1 MRIASFVLLASFASG
16 LLAQNC
22 PDRVLGTVVGNGDD
36 TLLAIQPIGFAFPFA
51 GATYTDVHICTN
63 GYFHLSNGG
72 VPAPG
77 IGDGTS
83 TAAELASG
91 SPRICALWSDH
102 NLTAANGANVYINST
117 PAKCTITWDRAVS
130 FGRTTLFNI
139 QAQLLP
145 TGEIKFFYDANTD
158 NDSSFSA
165 AFAAG
170 LVGVSPGVGAVL
182 PAASDISLGGAT
194 VDNTLFET
202 YVALGFDMPLQ
213 SLQLIPTN
221 PGWAYIAT
229 PWTGCGTASQYGTGC
244 YKAIDSLYELFTTAA
259 SNDLS
264 GRTISM
270 LRQPN
275 GYLVLDSIPGT
286 FVTPS
291 GTAQVIAVG
300 DDVVSPALPLSA
312 SMPVAGGSTSS
323 IVVNSNGVVNLSGTG
338 NGTGFAPVAATF
350 LAWAQTAVCCW
361 HDYDN
366 TAVGSGSVKFE
377 EVAGIAYVT
386 WDGVYSYLTT
396 TPDTVQYQL
405 NVATG
410 DITIV
415 FQSIG
420 AAGNGYLVGYSVGG
434 PSVNP
439 GSTDLSTALAT
450 PVTVNDAALTELKL
464 APIGEPFLGNASFGL
479 TISDVPNLV
488 PLAFTFFGSGALPG
502 IDLGFAGAGGC
513 SAYTTA
519 DFGALTVPV
528 VGTSGT
534 QPFAIPNNPAF
545 IGVSL
550 TAQGAAFTLL
560 NSLGLVTSNGV
571 QFTVGG

>member
-1 MRIASFVLLASFASG
+1 MAGG

-22 PDRVLGTVVGNGDD
+22 PDRALGTVVGNGDD
-36 TLLAIQPIGFAFPFA
+36 VMLSIRPIGFAFPFA

-63 GYFHLSNGG
+63 GYFHLSNAG

-77 IGDGTS
+77 VGDGSS

-102 NLTAANGANVYINST
+102 NLTTANGANVYINST
-117 PAKCTITWDRAVS
+117 PTKCTITWDRAIT
-130 FGRTTLFNI
+130 FGSTSGTLFSF

-145 TGEIKFFYDANTD
+145 TGEVKFYYDANTT
-158 NDSSFSA
+158 NNSTFSA

-170 LVGVSPGVGAVL
+170 LVGASPGVGAVL
-182 PAASDISLGGAT
+182 PAASDISVGGAT
-194 VDNTLFET
+194 TDNTLFET
-202 YVALGFDMPLQ
+202 YAALGFDMPLQ

-221 PGWAYIAT
+221 PGWAYVAT
-229 PWTGCGTASQYGTGC
+229 PWSGCAATSQYGTGC
-244 YKAIDSLYELFTTAA
+244 YKAADSIYEFFATAA
-259 SNDLS
+259 SNDLN
-264 GRTISM
+264 GRTITM

-338 NGTGFAPVAATF
+338 NGAGFDPVTATF
-350 LAWAQTAVCCW
+350 LGWAQTAVCCW
-361 HDYDN
+361 HDYNN
-366 TAVGSGSVKFE
+366 TIAGSGSVKFE
-377 EVAGIAYVT
+377 EVGGIAYVT
-386 WDGVYSYLTT
+386 WDGVYSFLTT
-396 TPDTVQYQL
+396 TPDTVQFQL

-415 FQSIG
+415 FSAIG
-420 AAGNGYLVGYSVGG
+420 AAGDPYLVGYSVGG

-439 GSTDLSTALAT
+439 GATDLSTALAT
-450 PVTVNDAALTELKL
+450 PVTVNDAALAELKL
-464 APIGEPFLGNASFGL
+464 APAGLPFLGNASFGL
-479 TISDVPNLV
+479 TISDVPALV
-488 PLAFTFFGSGALPG
+488 PLAFAFFGSGALPG

-519 DFGALTVPV
+519 DFGALTVPI